1 MATFDPGENT
11 YIILYTNEDTNT
23 FVNYYIAG
31 PAADGARPVVEF
43 AQDLNRFKTYTSLAA
58 FNTELSILKV
68 GTIATD
74 PFLIPA
80 GCDTLDAEGNCPS

>member
-1 MATFDPGENT
+1 MATFDPEQNT
-11 YIILYTNEDTNT
+11 YIILYQDTGKDT

-43 AQDLNRFKTYTSLAA
+43 AEASDRFNTYTSLSA
-58 FNTELSILKV
+58 FNTELSILRV